1 MNNRLNYNYM
11 KRWYYLSLI
20 ALLSISCSVDKQD
33 NSSSEISFQQIEVIN
48 SDDCLWKYK
57 ASQKSEEIAIT
68 PPVFEIDGQKMTAV
82 LENIETKSTKIEDSR
97 DITAYIVQGKLKADT
112 SLLLKIMFQI
122 TDKSPFVRFKYE
134 LASTSKHELTK
145 SKGADNLNYLS
156 FTVPE
161 NSKAIEL
168 RLSDYSHKN
177 HCYVPRLL
185 DIKESQFSNNDAV
198 MGPVMIVND
207 EQSSFLIAY
216 EHGSQYPNAFLNYE
230 FSSQR
235 RVSLK
240 AVKGNYLDKQIIS
253 ADNPFESIWFQIGSV
268 SDNMNELASEY
279 RSFIL
284 KYQSPNTE
292 SRKPYIYYN
301 TWGRQERIQ
310 WGGGSTKDVM
320 TQKEILKEIDR
331 AYEMGV
337 DVFVIDAGW
346 FENLGDWQVNLKL
359 FPDSL
364 TDIKAKLD
372 KYNMKMGLWF
382 NPSIV
387 SKSSSIYKEHDDWL
401 VRKDGNLRGPFNFF
415 NNKIVNVCM
424 VSDYWKDHADRMIE
438 LAKATGCEY
447 FKWDGLDFD
456 ICNDSNHHH
465 GNENSTPQ
473 EREDSYGYLMPIY
486 MTKIA
491 KRIQEE
497 IPNAIFDFDVTEAT
511 RAVGLSFLSVGKY
524 FAINN
529 GPYFHNFDLVE
540 KFQTPLDN
548 GCNNVFVNPG
558 PARGWF
564 ARTVLEYDKWIPSI
578 LFLTHYQ
585 PDGDEKSV
593 RVNLASLVLGQNGI
607 WGDILDIPNQNIQT
621 FNTMLTKY
629 KEVKN
634 DITLSTLN
642 HTGKTGD
649 AIEVYEKINAQNGK
663 GVISIFSNEDN
674 RHSYCTTLPCSNVY
688 WASQEVHVERDENG
702 LCKITCDLQEHDA
715 VIVFFGVE

>member
-1 MNNRLNYNYM
+1 M
-11 KRWYYLSLI
+11 KSKPLI
-20 ALLSISCSVDKQD
+20 HLLFYCLIITSVSCTTKQRNS
-33 NSSSEISFQQIEVIN
+33 NSSIPSGRSFQQISIVN
-48 SDDCLWKYK
+48 TSDCLWKYK
-57 ASQKSEEIAIT
+57 ASQKSEEIAIA

-97 DITAYIVQGKLKADT
+97 DITAYIVQGKLEADT
-112 SLLLKIMFQI
+112 SLLLKATFHI

-134 LASTSKHELTK
+134 LSSTSKHKLTK

-156 FTVPE
+156 FSVPK
-161 NSKAIEL
+161 NGRAKEL

-198 MGPVMIVND
+198 MGPVMIVNN

-216 EHGSQYPNAFLNYE
+216 EHGSQYPNAFLKYE
-230 FSSQR
+230 LSSQKSI
-235 RVSLK
+235 SLK

-279 RSFIL
+279 RTFLL
-284 KYQSPNTE
+284 KYQSPNAE

-310 WGGGSTKDVM
+310 WRGGSTKDVM
-320 TQKEILKEIDR
+320 TQNEILKEIDR
-331 AYEMGV
+331 AHEMGI

-456 ICNDSNHHH
+456 ICNDPKHLH
-465 GNENSTPQ
+465 GNEHNTAQ
-473 EREDSYGYLMPIY
+473 EREDSYGFLMPIY

-491 KRIQEE
+491 QRIQKE
-497 IPNAIFDFDVTEAT
+497 IPDAIFDFDVTEAT

-524 FAINN
+524 FALNN
-529 GPYFHNFDLVE
+529 GPYFHNYDLGE
-540 KFQTPLDN
+540 KHQTPLDN
-548 GCNNVFVNPG
+548 GCNNIFVNPG
-558 PARGWF
+558 PARGWIM
-564 ARTVLEYDKWIPSI
+564 RSIIDYDKWIPLN

-585 PDGDEKSV
+585 VDGELNSV
-593 RVNLASLVLGQNGI
+593 NMNVASLILGQNGI
-607 WGDILDIPNQNIQT
+607 WGDILTIPDENVKHVNNI
-621 FNTMLTKY
+621 LTKY
-629 KEVKN
+629 KTIKD
-634 DITLSTLN
+634 DIALASV
-642 HTGKTGD
+642 HTTGRPGD
-649 AIEVYEKINAQNGK
+649 AIEVYEKINPATGK
-663 GVISIFSNEDN
+663 GAIVIISNEDTDY
-674 RHSYCTTLPCSNVY
+674 SYCSYLPCNEDY
-688 WASQEVHVERDENG
+688 WSTQQVHIERSEKG
-702 LCKITCDLQEHDA
+702 LCKVAAKLEKYNAAIIL
-715 VIVFFGVE
+715 FGVE